1 MFGKYVASMTRQKVL
16 GDGVVDSDSYTAR
29 MKTDERKMFLRY
41 IVIHFFRI
49 QIKKADVNVNVDF
62 F

>member
-1 MFGKYVASMTRQKVL
+1 MTRQKVL

-41 IVIHFFRI
+41 IVIHFFFVFRS
-49 QIKKADVNVNVDF
+49 KTDVNVNVDLF
-62 F
+62 M